1 MTLHKIIA
9 KEKKKL
15 TIQIMGEFTIGVTVF
30 IGIQDI
36 STDLHQGKENEK
48 QKASQCQKVGKGMG
62 VIWKKSIP
70 ARFK

>member
-9 KEKKKL
+9 KGKKKL

-36 STDLHQGKENEK
+36 STDLH
-48 QKASQCQKVGKGMG
+48 
-62 VIWKKSIP
+62 
-70 ARFK
+70 